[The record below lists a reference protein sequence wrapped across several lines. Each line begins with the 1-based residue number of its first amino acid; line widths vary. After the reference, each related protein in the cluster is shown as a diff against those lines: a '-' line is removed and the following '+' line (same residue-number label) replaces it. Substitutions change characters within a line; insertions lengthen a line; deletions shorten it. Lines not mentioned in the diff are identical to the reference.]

1 MADKDLQMP
10 VESTASITPKH
21 GMSEFYLLTAMSF
34 DRYLAICNPLR
45 YHSIMNFRLCLN
57 LIIVSWLVSF
67 MLSLNITLLVM
78 QLDFCSNNVIDHFF
92 CDFLPLLE
100 LSCSDTSIVVIE
112 DLVLGVPV
120 TVVPFVFIVVTYIYI
135 IRTILNIP
143 STRGRQKAF
152 STCSS
157 HLTVVFM
164 YYGTIFLIYL
174 VPSRG
179 YLKHINKFLSLL
191 YTVLTPMLNPIIY
204 SLRNQEIRKSLRKI
218 INPNLQYKLFRH
230 VCSFLLCL

>member
-1 MADKDLQMP
+1 
-10 VESTASITPKH
+10 
-21 GMSEFYLLTAMSF
+21 MSY

-45 YHSIMNFRLCLN
+45 YHSIMNFKFCLY
-57 LIIVSWLVSF
+57 LIIVSWLISV
-67 MLSLNITLLVM
+67 MVSLNITLLLK
-78 QLDFCSNNVIDHFF
+78 QIDFCNNNVIDHFF
-92 CDFLPLLE
+92 CDYVPLLE
-100 LSCSDTSIVVIE
+100 LSCSDTSFIVME
-112 DLVLGVPV
+112 ELVLSVPV
-120 TVVPFVFIVVTYIYI
+120 TVSPFVFIVVTYTYI
-135 IRTILNIP
+135 IRTVLKIP
-143 STRGRQKAF
+143 STSGRQKAF

-164 YYGTIFLIYL
+164 YYWTIFIIYL

-218 INPNLQYKLFRH
+218 ISSNLQNKL
-230 VCSFLLCL
+230 C